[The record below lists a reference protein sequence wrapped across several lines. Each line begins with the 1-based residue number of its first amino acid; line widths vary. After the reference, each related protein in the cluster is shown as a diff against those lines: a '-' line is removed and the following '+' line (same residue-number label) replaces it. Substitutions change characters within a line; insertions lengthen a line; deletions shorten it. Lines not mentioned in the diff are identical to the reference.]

1 MNLLQRLRRIK
12 LAAVSDWRRFSEEE
26 RSKREREQVAIAN
39 SANPDAIF
47 VWVPKSAGTS
57 VWRALEAG
65 NAEQFLSTDEIRGA
79 TMQGIN
85 TFGHMSL
92 PALLEGGFVDP
103 DYFRRALKFAF
114 VRNPFDRAVS
124 LFEFLKRRRNLPQA
138 TSFPIFCEFIRHRA
152 YEPIGLYN
160 RTELSQLN
168 SQCTWLKDAA
178 GNPLCDFIGRYENL
192 EEDFNTIKQR
202 IGGGVNLPQLGH
214 FRKSERNETHAYYT
228 PSEVRIIQ
236 DAYREDFETFG
247 YNMELSSV

>member
-1 MNLLQRLRRIK
+1 MNVLQRLRRMK
-12 LAAVSDWRRFSEEE
+12 RAVVSDWRRFSEEE
-26 RSKREREQVAIAN
+26 TTKREREQVAIAN
-39 SANPDAIF
+39 RSNPDAIF

-57 VWRALEAG
+57 VWQALAACG
-65 NAEQFLSTDEIRGA
+65 AEKFLSTDEIHGPVR
-79 TMQGIN
+79 QGIN

-92 PALLEGGFVDP
+92 PALLEGGLVDP
-103 DYFRRALKFAF
+103 DYFRRAFKFAF

-138 TSFPIFCEFIRHRA
+138 TTFPIFCEFIRHRA

-178 GNPLCDFIGRYENL
+178 GNPLCGFIGRYENL
-192 EEDFNTIKQR
+192 EEDWNTIRQR
-202 IGGGVNLPQLGH
+202 IGGGVDLPPLGH
-214 FRKSERNETHAYYT
+214 FRKSDRKKTGAYYT
-228 PSEVRIIQ
+228 PAEVRIIQ

-247 YNMELSSV
+247 YSTVLA